1 MCKIIFL
8 FNNLLYSRPLA
19 RWCERNV
26 SLRVNE
32 IVLICGSQVFL
43 SQMSQSHFRVWGVV
57 VSTHNRLS
65 IPECEREKR
74 EKKCTFYCTD
84 LFQEV
89 IKKKHISKQVLI
101 INLLSLL
108 FTEIKTL
115 CLLTCLSVARWAT
128 IIGGH
133 VVCGWATGLEA
144 SLRSH
149 RRSRDTGKEELPVL
163 YLCPHQHQTTAATV
177 HNFSIASFFSRY
189 ELTW

>member
-74 EKKCTFYCTD
+74 EKKCTD

-133 VVCGWATGLEA
+133 VVCG
-144 SLRSH
+144 
-149 RRSRDTGKEELPVL
+149 
-163 YLCPHQHQTTAATV
+163 
-177 HNFSIASFFSRY
+177 
-189 ELTW
+189 

>member
-65 IPECEREKR
+65 TPECEREKR
-74 EKKCTFYCTD
+74 EKKCTD

-89 IKKKHISKQVLI
+89 IKKNTLVSK
-101 INLLSLL
+101 S
-108 FTEIKTL
+108 
-115 CLLTCLSVARWAT
+115 
-128 IIGGH
+128 
-133 VVCGWATGLEA
+133 
-144 SLRSH
+144 
-149 RRSRDTGKEELPVL
+149 
-163 YLCPHQHQTTAATV
+163 
-177 HNFSIASFFSRY
+177 
-189 ELTW
+189 

>member
-1 MCKIIFL
+1 MRL
-8 FNNLLYSRPLA
+8 FWFVGPRYFFPRWVRVISECGELWLAPTTDSVSLSVRERKGKRNVPFTVQIYSR
-19 RWCERNV
+19 
-26 SLRVNE
+26 
-32 IVLICGSQVFL
+32 
-43 SQMSQSHFRVWGVV
+43 
-57 VSTHNRLS
+57 RLL
-65 IPECEREKR
+65 
-74 EKKCTFYCTD
+74 KK
-84 LFQEV
+84 Q
-89 IKKKHISKQVLI
+89 ISKRVLW

-108 FTEIKTL
+108 FIEIKTL

-128 IIGGH
+128 IISGH

-177 HNFSIASFFSRY
+177 HNFSIAPLFSRY